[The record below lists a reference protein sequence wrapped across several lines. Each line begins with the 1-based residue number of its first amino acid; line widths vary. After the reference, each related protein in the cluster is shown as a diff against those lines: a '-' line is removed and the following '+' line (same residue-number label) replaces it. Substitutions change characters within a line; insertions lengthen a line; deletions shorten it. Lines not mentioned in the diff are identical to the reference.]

1 MKQIPK
7 AKPKHQV
14 PKQQS
19 GTEYTLYFS
28 YLYRM
33 YSVVI
38 KQKKNYQIVK
48 IKIKGPKK
56 TSFHFDQ
63 KKKKKKKG
71 SSKNYPKCVIHI
83 H

>member
-1 MKQIPK
+1 
-7 AKPKHQV
+7 
-14 PKQQS
+14 
-19 GTEYTLYFS
+19 
-28 YLYRM
+28 M

-48 IKIKGPKK
+48 IKIKRTQKK
-56 TSFHFDQ
+56 RPHFTSI
-63 KKKKKKKG
+63 KKKKKKG

>member
-48 IKIKGPKK
+48 IKIKRTQKK
-56 TSFHFDQ
+56 RPHFTSI
-63 KKKKKKKG
+63 KKKKKRVV
-71 SSKNYPKCVIHI
+71 PKIIQNV
-83 H
+83 